1 MWGHFPSSQAEDM
14 SGLTVRNLFTG
25 VDGIVLWR
33 GWCRSFHDIYISLVL
48 FNVVFVSQWCSIVI
62 CNNVKCLFVY
72 KNLGLWESYA
82 KFDHELIHFLLGLY
96 PGISNSGLENS
107 LPRDDSDEDFGE
119 ASLSG
124 QEDTDGS
131 EAVLAWAEVCQCD
144 IILSLTHLY
153 VGGQMLVKSTSKTL
167 N

>member
-1 MWGHFPSSQAEDM
+1 LIILVSADKLQKLPLQVNPEESASNGDMENPLSNANIDKTKDLGSTSSVGTFSLQSGRGHERADSSE
-14 SGLTVRNLFTG
+14 S
-25 VDGIVLWR
+25 
-33 GWCRSFHDIYISLVL
+33 IY
-48 FNVVFVSQWCSIVI
+48 
-62 CNNVKCLFVY
+62 
-72 KNLGLWESYA
+72 
-82 KFDHELIHFLLGLY
+82 
-96 PGISNSGLENS
+96 SNSGLENS

-131 EAVLAWAEVCQCD
+131 EAVLAWAEVREHD

-153 VGGQMLVKSTSKTL
+153 VGGQMLVKSTSKTV